1 LIGGRHLLLFI
12 FPAILGFPHVAA
24 KVVDS
29 IALFLSFNE
38 KDMGEPID

>member
-1 LIGGRHLLLFI
+1 V
-12 FPAILGFPHVAA
+12 LGFPHVAE

-38 KDMGEPID
+38 KAIGEPIDWASGPEILKLL